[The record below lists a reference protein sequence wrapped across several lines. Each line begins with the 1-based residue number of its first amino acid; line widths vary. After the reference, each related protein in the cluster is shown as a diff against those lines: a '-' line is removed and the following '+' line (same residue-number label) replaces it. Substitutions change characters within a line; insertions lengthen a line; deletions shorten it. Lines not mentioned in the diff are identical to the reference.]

1 MNDTHHTMEHNHS
14 MEGMC
19 EMNHASVQMG
29 GMDHHAMMVQDFKR
43 RFWVS
48 LTVMI
53 PIMVL
58 SPMIQ
63 MFLGVDWR
71 FPGILMFCWPCQR
84 FCFFTAAGLF
94 SRVLRMN

>member
-14 MEGMC
+14 MEGMG
-19 EMNHASVQMG
+19 EMDHSSVQMG

-53 PIMVL
+53 PIMIL

-71 FPGILMFCWPCQR
+71 R
-84 FCFFTAAGLF
+84 AAGQRGWTACQDCQPRL
-94 SRVLRMN
+94 SEA

>member
-14 MEGMC
+14 MEGMG

-71 FPGILMFCWPCQR
+71 FPFLCSAGPVNVFVFLRRLAFSQGCQ
-84 FCFFTAAGLF
+84 G
-94 SRVLRMN
+94 

>member
-43 RFWVS
+43 RFV
-48 LTVMI
+48 
-53 PIMVL
+53 
-58 SPMIQ
+58 
-63 MFLGVDWR
+63 LGVPDCDDSHH
-71 FPGILMFCWPCQR
+71 GS
-84 FCFFTAAGLF
+84 FTHDTDVF
-94 SRVLRMN
+94 RR

>member
-1 MNDTHHTMEHNHS
+1 MNDTHHTMEHNHI
-14 MEGMC
+14 MEGMG
-19 EMNHASVQMG
+19 EMDHSSVQMG

-53 PIMVL
+53 PIMIL

-71 FPGILMFCWPCQR
+71 FPGGFLCPAGPVNVFVFLRRLAFSQGCQ
-84 FCFFTAAGLF
+84 G
-94 SRVLRMN
+94 

>member
-14 MEGMC
+14 MEGMG

-48 LTVMI
+48 QTVMI

-63 MFLGVDWR
+63 MFLGVDCR
-71 FPGILMFCWPCQR
+71 LPGDSYDMLD
-84 FCFFTAAGLF
+84 L
-94 SRVLRMN
+94 

>member
-14 MEGMC
+14 MEGMG

-53 PIMVL
+53 PFMVL
-58 SPMIQ
+58 SPMICCAGPVNVFV
-63 MFLGVDWR
+63 FLRRLAFSQG
-71 FPGILMFCWPCQR
+71 CQ
-84 FCFFTAAGLF
+84 G
-94 SRVLRMN
+94 